1 MRLWRPVS
9 SCAAIGIF
17 VSALPAFGP
26 TADDRASPPPAAV
39 PNDAAGVARSFE
51 DDVRPLLE
59 TYCLRCHNVDEM
71 KSGIRVDVLD
81 GTLADRQLF
90 LLKDVREQ
98 LAGESMPP
106 ADELQPTVEERQRL
120 VDWIDAALATARS
133 QDQEHNGAVRRLT
146 NAQYRNT
153 LRDLLGFD
161 EEVTGILPADGV
173 ARSGFV
179 NNGEDA
185 HLSPLQV
192 EAYFEIADRALSLC
206 MVDESRPPVI
216 QNFRVDLG
224 RDINPDPCP
233 DALVL
238 GALSHLLQNDELVV
252 TELTPD
258 KPFAFEPFRMQ
269 THYRFIE
276 GYQGNDTVREWRE
289 FDSIYHSVF
298 ACMRGAEGYPKG
310 DAYATVPE
318 GLLLRPAIP
327 SNEIFNVDSTYGP
340 KANFKISLRELPRQ
354 GRFRVTITAARY
366 DDGLLLD
373 PGAEGRAA
381 DAADAIVIAGAD
393 ASGSTVA
400 VTAGV
405 YQVDL
410 TAASDSANS
419 VPHVA
424 LTLGDREFS
433 GALVQPAFLVVR
445 LPEGPLRVTAAADGD
460 AAVARIQLTP
470 LGAEDPVRIRFEQ
483 FERRSPRL
491 GVHLGFRRDCGSTL
505 NPVGPPQEVT
515 FAQFAEYVFEGA
527 INNFPSPDVEEDN
540 VNYLA
545 GVREIGVRSE
555 YTDGRDMPRLLI
567 RSVEFEGPLHETWPP
582 ESHRRIFL
590 QKEGDVAPAEYARE
604 VIASFAARAFR
615 RPVQEGELEPVLAVW
630 ASSFAERGDLQESV
644 KDALTVIL
652 TSPQFLFLIEES
664 DSPEPEPLDAYEL
677 ASKLS
682 YFLWNTAPDDQ
693 LLRLADAGELSA
705 ELDDQITRMIAD
717 PRFAQFLDEFG
728 TRWLSLDRFDV
739 LAVDSDRFPA
749 LNREA
754 KTHLREE
761 PLQYLKYLL
770 QQNRPL
776 RELVQS
782 DYILADEV
790 VAAYYGLG
798 DRTESGFE
806 FVPVRHGDPH
816 LGGVLSQAAVLAG
829 LSDGRESHPVK
840 RGAWL
845 ARKIIAEPPDDPPPN
860 VPALPEGDAG
870 RLTLREKLE
879 RHRDQPGCAECHRGI
894 DPWGLPLEQFDAAGR
909 FRSERV
915 DTRSMLPDGTEV
927 EDASALRQYLAD
939 DRIDQVAFSFL
950 EHLSMYL
957 LGRDLKYNEI
967 EFLRENGVQLRDDGY
982 RTQDLLRWLIHS
994 ELFQTK

>member
-1 MRLWRPVS
+1 MRLWRPVMC
-9 SCAAIGIF
+9 CAAIGIF

-26 TADDRASPPPAAV
+26 TAEDRGDSPPVAV

-51 DDVRPLLE
+51 DDVRLLLE
-59 TYCLRCHNVDEM
+59 TYCFRCHNVDEM

-106 ADELQPTVEERQRL
+106 ADEPQPTAEERQRL
-120 VDWIDAALATARS
+120 VDWIDAALTTARS

-153 LRDLLGFD
+153 LRDLLGLD

-206 MVDESRPPVI
+206 MVDELQPPVI
-216 QNFRVDLG
+216 QNFQVDLG

-310 DAYATVPE
+310 DAYGTVPE

-327 SNEIFNVDSTYGP
+327 SNEIFSVDSTYGP

-354 GRFRVTITAARY
+354 GRFRVTVTAARY

-410 TAASDSANS
+410 TAASESANS
-419 VPHVA
+419 VPQVA
-424 LTLGDREFS
+424 LTLGEREFS

-460 AAVARIQLTP
+460 AAVARVQLTP

-505 NPVGPPQEVT
+505 NPVGPPQEVMS
-515 FAQFAEYVFEGA
+515 AEFAEYVFEGA

-555 YTDGRDMPRLLI
+555 YTDGRDMPRLLV

-582 ESHRRIFL
+582 ESHRRIFVES
-590 QKEGDVAPAEYARE
+590 QGDVAPAEYAHE

-615 RPVQEGELEPVLAVW
+615 RPVREGELEPVLAVW

-664 DSPEPEPLDAYEL
+664 DSPEPLDAYEL

-693 LLRLADAGELSA
+693 LLRLADAGELST
-705 ELDDQITRMIAD
+705 ELDEQISRMIAD

-739 LAVDSDRFPA
+739 LAVDSGRFPA

-761 PLQYLKYLL
+761 PLQYLRYLL

-909 FRSERV
+909 FRSELV
-915 DTRSMLPDGTEV
+915 DARSTLPDGTEV
-927 EDASALRQYLAD
+927 EDAAALRQYLAD

-967 EFLRENGVQLRDDGY
+967 EFLRENGVQLRDDSY